1 MRSLPRRFGNLFGRR
16 SAAKASRRRNPKR
29 GMGRGFESPRFS
41 RVESLE
47 SRAML
52 AADLEF
58 DTNVFVTE
66 SSTVTATERT
76 TTVGLSVNGVTGLN
90 VGFNALND
98 SVYVHQA
105 FDSQNVLSFS
115 LSRPTLTAAGFNT
128 SVATGG
134 GRDAYS
140 FYTSDSLEVGTRLAV
155 IGDLSGNGDVG
166 VEDLIL
172 HLEATYPDLTK
183 ADDNGVK
190 IVRSYAIQGF
200 NFADSSN
207 GFMTIASNAKIE
219 ISRITGS
226 KQTLATGVTT
236 ITAQETH
243 TLWDF
248 DTIRA
253 SAGGAAEDV
262 GFYFAAGGVTVS
274 KPTFVDFSGS
284 AGDSTFFV
292 GTPLAVTTGG
302 MSVNAAIQDF
312 NANVAVSG
320 EVVLETTGD
329 GSGDASRGI
338 FVRRNLFAGAAG
350 VGNVSVIANGADFR
364 MEAGSKIGAAGGAQ
378 LNTFNLD
385 LTDASSQIAGTIKAD
400 THQYILRGTNL
411 GLNSLA
417 RSITTVDPS
426 TGLHRGSLEGDEM
439 FVTLNNA
446 VDKTVDLDAEDG
458 SIDVRAAVDT
468 LRVATGLDVPLNY
481 AISVSNL
488 DDLTVDAVMATEGDI
503 SLESRQGTLSLDAV
517 IDTFGGVTLT
527 SFDDLDID
535 TQLSTAQGA
544 LTLISNGDV
553 NINAAISTA
562 DTVAGLITVIAGDET
577 DPTSASS
584 ITVTSLVEAAVEV
597 SLTATGSV
605 LTVDPAG
612 AGSDPSL
619 LRAPTAVIA
628 AGSVINVGLNIEETI
643 TASSGGAMTIR
654 DYGDEWVAGA
664 QQPALELLDLES
676 TNGTITVE
684 AVRSILATSVVAG
697 GAGDISLTTTEGD
710 IELVDIAAVGNRV
723 TLVAEGFDD
732 EDDADAD
739 PTTLHLGGTITL
751 VDPTTPVIAS
761 AMDFTV
767 FDLDTN
773 DNGDVTDSEEFF
785 AGIGTLA
792 ATLVGDGDLLLAS
805 DASLVIERA
814 ITSNGSIEIIAQGG
828 VTIAAEGVLAEGGD
842 VSVAAVGGGITVGSD
857 IAAADVGSIVT
868 LAALQSIN
876 GSASLASPGVTA
888 GITAGEINLFA
899 GLGGG
904 SSGIGIATPVAVRG
918 LNAIDGTTVTAGAA
932 GVNVFVGEHFDV
944 ATLGDDV
951 VPSELHLLG
960 TTSVTLIADV
970 AEEID
975 VAVSGGNSVLTVSTA
990 TVAGKDGL
998 VTLSSEYDIILE
1010 DTISVEAGANTGGS
1024 VISLSAG
1031 RFIDNSAGG
1040 ELEAET
1046 VILAASTFNADPAGV
1061 GFFDGEVLDT
1071 VEVLSVTA
1079 TSPTGQIFLEF
1090 DRLADLELAGI
1101 SAVGGAV
1108 TLSIADSTAVETPSF
1123 IIGAGDIVASGDSTV
1138 ALTAEG
1144 DIASTSSVGVVAGT
1158 IRGGAAVLTAD
1169 GDVDVN
1175 TAVSQIEAA
1184 AVSIA
1189 IVQTGDVQIS
1199 ANNLEANTGAG
1210 DLDLTVLGGAILA
1223 STGKIVAGAAVVS
1236 AANGMS
1242 LLTDVDTIS
1251 AVSVAGDIEIT
1262 EEDGLT
1268 LGSGGINAGFN
1279 DVSLVLTTGDLT
1291 GASQTITG
1299 NLVSVELEDSGDID
1313 ILTNAAVLS
1322 AVTFDGDITIE
1333 NAGGFSIG
1341 EDGVIAGAGGVDD
1354 VVLVATT
1361 GSIAAGIGV
1370 IEAAGLT
1377 IEAAGAI
1384 SVATEVD
1391 TVVAAN
1397 ELGGITISN
1406 SDRDLEVTDIQTT
1419 SGAVTVLND
1428 DGDVTVKLI
1437 VARGLAGDVTIVTTG
1452 LDDAAVDAAAVTLE
1466 TSSIDARR
1474 DVEITSAGGITG
1486 DADLFSADV
1495 VAGSVTLLAN
1505 DGDLTA
1511 SVETDDLV
1519 AQTLGVDN
1527 DLDVTQ
1533 IGTRPV
1539 FLGTGANATVLS
1551 STGDLTFTSSR
1562 PDDAVPAAND
1572 IIVTELPEFGD
1583 GATLSLN
1590 TDADLIYA
1598 VTTSSLTASG
1608 SLNDAMQNASDHGND
1623 GAGETRVA
1631 FSNQIRSSI
1640 VLTETID
1647 VTGTMVLDGTLRINL
1662 QTGGYTIGR
1671 PVDIDGSR
1679 MRDGSLYAFDIGAGA
1694 DDSVLSGMAFYGFN
1708 EDGGA
1713 AINIDG
1719 ADDVVIA
1726 NNSFGITSAGRASRN
1741 ANGIIIANSTGSE
1754 ITGNVIVLSSD
1765 VGIQVDSGVDT
1776 LTISGNSIGTNLTR
1790 RNYRNTIGI
1799 LVDGSWSDSAL
1810 IGDPSDDTF
1819 TVDGVDITDNFIAFN
1834 SDAGIVVR
1842 GATDVSVEGN
1852 TVTLNGTGIM
1862 VGDASVVGGSSLSDT
1877 IALFGNEV
1885 TRSSGNGIEVTEGSR
1900 DVAIGGTGVDEANFI
1915 GTNARGSRGLGNRA
1929 NGVLIEEAGS
1939 GVSLAGNT
1947 ILGNGTRRSDSDQN
1961 GVKVVGQVEEVEIED
1976 NQIGENRGDG
1986 ILADG
1991 ATTEATIVRNSIFAN
2006 YGSGVRAT
2014 STTFANLVIGS
2025 LTGTNGNVISSN
2037 RRFGIDLSGGAAT
2050 VGGNSMLGNRR
2061 GGIDSGVVAP
2071 VVSSAT
2077 LANGDDLTVTLASAL
2092 AADDVVHVY
2101 LGTGRSTSS
2110 EGLTYLGRFVATGG
2124 ETSFTLLSLN
2134 PALRVRIGSS
2144 ITVTL
2149 TESDGAGIATASTS
2163 EFSRN
2168 VSVRRV

>member
-16 SAAKASRRRNPKR
+16 SAAKTSRRRNPKR

-47 SRAML
+47 SRAMMV
-52 AADLEF
+52 ADLDF
-58 DTNVFVTE
+58 DFNVNITD
-66 SSTVTATERT
+66 SSVVNEAKTERA
-76 TTVGLSVNGVTGLN
+76 TTVGMSVNGVTGLN

-115 LSRPTLTAAGFNT
+115 LSRPTLTAPGFNT
-128 SVATGG
+128 SVAIGD

-155 IGDLSGNGDVG
+155 FGDLSLNGDVG

-172 HLEATYPDLTK
+172 HLEATFPGLTG
-183 ADDNGVK
+183 ADDNGVR

-200 NFADSSN
+200 NFDDSSN
-207 GFMTIASNAKIE
+207 GFMTIASSAKIE
-219 ISRITGS
+219 ITAITGS
-226 KQTLATGVTT
+226 KQTLVAGVPTGAEPTINGTT
-236 ITAQETH
+236 TQ

-248 DTIRA
+248 DVIRG

-262 GFYFAAGGVTVS
+262 GFYFAGGGVTVS

-284 AGDSTFFV
+284 AGDSRFFV

-338 FVRRNLFAGAAG
+338 FIRRNLFAGAVG

-385 LTDASSQIAGTIKAD
+385 LTDASAQIAGTIKAD

-411 GLNSLA
+411 GEHPLA
-417 RSITTVDPS
+417 RSITTLDPS

-446 VDKTVDLDAEDG
+446 VGEPGAEDG
-458 SIDVRAAVDT
+458 LIDVRSAVDT
-468 LRVATGLDVPLNY
+468 LRVATGLDATLNY

-517 IDTFGGVTLT
+517 INTFGGVTLT

-535 TQLSTAQGA
+535 TQLSTSQRG
-544 LTLISNGDV
+544 LTLISKGDV
-553 NINAAISTA
+553 NINAAISA
-562 DTVAGLITVIAGDET
+562 KEEAGLVTVIAGDET

-628 AGSVINVGLNIEETI
+628 AGGVINVGLNIEETI

-664 QQPALELLDLES
+664 QSPDLELLDLES
-676 TNGTITVE
+676 TDGTITVE
-684 AVRSILATSVVAG
+684 SVRSILATSVVAG

-739 PTTLHLGGTITL
+739 PMTLHLGGTITL
-751 VDPTTPVIAS
+751 ADPTTPVIAS

-767 FDLDTN
+767 FELDT
-773 DNGDVTDSEEFF
+773 DGDGVTDSEEFF

-857 IAAADVGSIVT
+857 IAVADAGGLVT

-876 GSASLASPGVTA
+876 GSATLASPGATA

-932 GVNVFVGEHFDV
+932 ELNEFVDLHFDL

-970 AEEID
+970 AEEIN
-975 VAVSGGNSVLTVSTA
+975 VVVTGGNSVLTVSTA

-1090 DRLADLELAGI
+1090 DREADLELAGI

-1108 TLSIADSTAVETPSF
+1108 TLSIEDTGAETPSF
-1123 IIGAGDIVASGDSTV
+1123 IIGEGDIVASADSTV
-1138 ALTAEG
+1138 ALTAAG

-1199 ANNLEANTGAG
+1199 ANNLEADAGAG

-1223 STGKIVAGAAVVS
+1223 STGNIVAGAAVVS

-1251 AVSVAGDIEIT
+1251 AASVAGDIDIT
-1262 EEDGLT
+1262 EEDDLT
-1268 LGSGGINAGFN
+1268 LGVGGINAGVN
-1279 DVSLVLTTGDLT
+1279 DVSLVLTNGDLI

-1322 AVTFDGDITIE
+1322 AVTVDGDITIE
-1333 NAGGFSIG
+1333 NASGFSIG
-1341 EDGVIAGAGGVDD
+1341 EDGIIAGDGGVDD

-1361 GSIAAGIGV
+1361 GAIAAGIGV

-1377 IEAAGAI
+1377 IEAAGSI
-1384 SVATEVD
+1384 SVETEVD
-1391 TVVAAN
+1391 TVIAAN

-1406 SDRDLEVTDIQTT
+1406 SDRDLTVTDIQTT

-1428 DGDVTVKLI
+1428 DGDVAVELI
-1437 VARGLAGDVTIVTTG
+1437 VARGLTGDVTIETTG
-1452 LDDAAVDAAAVTLE
+1452 LGVASGTAAAVTLE

-1486 DADLFSADV
+1486 DADLVSADV

-1505 DGDLTA
+1505 DGDLEA
-1511 SVETDDLV
+1511 SVETDVLV

-1527 DLDVTQ
+1527 ALDVTQ

-1562 PDDAVPAAND
+1562 PDDADPAAND

-1583 GATLSLN
+1583 GAELSLN

-1598 VTTSSLTASG
+1598 VTTSSLTAGG
-1608 SLNDAMQNASDHGND
+1608 SFNDAMQNASDHGND

-1640 VLTETID
+1640 VLNETID

-1719 ADDVVIA
+1719 ADDVLIA

-1790 RNYRNTIGI
+1790 RNYRNAIGI
-1799 LVDGSWSDSAL
+1799 LVDGSWDDGVDPA
-1810 IGDPSDDTF
+1810 DPSDDNF

-1862 VGDASVVGGSSLSDT
+1862 IGDASVGAGASLSDT
-1877 IALFGNEV
+1877 VAVYGNEV
-1885 TRSSGNGIEVTEGSR
+1885 TRNSGNGIVVLEGSR
-1900 DVAIGGTGVDEANFI
+1900 DVTIGDTGVDEANFI

-1929 NGVLIEEAGS
+1929 NGVLIEGAGS

-1961 GVKVVGQVEEVEIED
+1961 GVKVANQVEEVGIED

-1991 ATTEATIVRNSIFAN
+1991 ATTEATIVRNAIFAN
-2006 YGSGVRAT
+2006 YGSGIRAVDT
-2014 STTFANLVIGS
+2014 EFAKLVIGD
-2025 LTGTNGNVISSN
+2025 LNPTGVGNVISSN
-2037 RRFGIDLSGGAAT
+2037 RRFGIDLSGGEAT

-2061 GGIDSGVVAP
+2061 GGIDSGVDAP

-2092 AADDVVHVY
+2092 ADDDVVHVY

-2124 ETSFTLLSLN
+2124 ETSFDLEGLN
-2134 PALRVRIGSS
+2134 PALRVRVGSS
-2144 ITVTL
+2144 ITVTV
-2149 TESDGAGIATASTS
+2149 TADAGNGTS

-2168 VSVRRV
+2168 VSVRRA

>member
-16 SAAKASRRRNPKR
+16 SSVKTSRRRNPKR
-29 GMGRGFESPRFS
+29 GMGRGFESSRFS

-52 AADLEF
+52 AADLDF
-58 DTNVFVTE
+58 GFNVSITD
-66 SSTVTATERT
+66 SSTATATEQS
-76 TTVGLSVNGVTGLN
+76 TTVNVSVSGVTGLN
-90 VGFNALND
+90 VDFNALND

-105 FDSQNVLSFS
+105 FDSQNVQSFS
-115 LSRPTLTAAGFNT
+115 LDRSSLAGAGFNT
-128 SVATGG
+128 SADSVG

-140 FYTSDSLEVGTRLAV
+140 FYTSDSLEVGTRLA
-155 IGDLSGNGDVG
+155 IFGDLSGNADVG

-172 HLEATYPDLTK
+172 HLEAAFPRLAAQD
-183 ADDNGVK
+183 ANGVR
-190 IVRSYAIQGF
+190 IVRGYDIQGF
-200 NFADSSN
+200 NFDDSSN

-219 ISRITGS
+219 FTTITGS

-236 ITAQETH
+236 ISGTTTQ

-248 DTIRA
+248 DVIRA
-253 SAGGAAEDV
+253 SAEGAAEDV

-302 MSVNAAIQDF
+302 LSVDAAIQNF

-385 LTDASSQIAGTIKAD
+385 LTDASAQIAGTIKSD

-417 RSITTVDPS
+417 RSITTLDPS

-439 FVTLNNA
+439 FVTLNNE
-446 VDKTVDLDAEDG
+446 VDGTDAEDG
-458 SIDVRAAVDT
+458 SLDIRAAVDT
-468 LRVATGLDVPLNY
+468 LRVATGLDVALNY
-481 AISVSNL
+481 EISVSNL

-535 TQLSTAQGA
+535 TQLSTAQGG
-544 LTLISNGDV
+544 LTLISKGDV

-562 DTVAGLITVIAGDET
+562 NTEAGLVTVIAGDET
-577 DPTSASS
+577 DPTSTSS
-584 ITVTSLVEAAVEV
+584 ITVTSLVAAAVEV

-605 LTVDPAG
+605 LTVDPAD

-654 DYGDEWVAGA
+654 DYGDEWVEGA
-664 QQPALELLDLES
+664 QALELELDLES
-676 TNGTITVE
+676 TDGTIAVE
-684 AVRSILATSVVAG
+684 SVRSILATSVVAG

-723 TLVAEGFDD
+723 ALVAEGFDD
-732 EDDADAD
+732 EDDVDGDAA
-739 PTTLHLGGTITL
+739 TLHLGGTITL
-751 VDPTTPVIAS
+751 VDPAAPVIAS

-767 FDLDTN
+767 FNLDT
-773 DNGDVTDSEEFF
+773 DVDGAVTGSEEFF
-785 AGIGTLA
+785 TGIGTLA

-857 IAAADVGSIVT
+857 IAVADVGSIVT

-876 GSASLASPGVTA
+876 GSAGLASPGVSA

-899 GLGGG
+899 GLAGG

-918 LNAIDGTTVTAGAA
+918 LNANDGTTVTAGAA
-932 GVNVFVGEHFDV
+932 GENVFVDDNFDLV
-944 ATLGDDV
+944 TLGNDV
-951 VPSELHLLG
+951 VPSELHLRG

-970 AEEID
+970 AEEIN
-975 VAVSGGNSVLTVSTA
+975 VAVTGGSSVLTVSTA

-998 VTLSSEYDIILE
+998 VTLASEYDIILA
-1010 DTISVEAGANTGGS
+1010 DTISIEAGANTGDS

-1046 VILAASTFNADPAGV
+1046 VILAASTFNADQAGV

-1090 DRLADLELAGI
+1090 DREADLELAGI

-1108 TLSIADSTAVETPSF
+1108 TLSIEDAGAETPSF
-1123 IIGAGDIVASGDSTV
+1123 IIGVGDIVASGDSTV
-1138 ALTAEG
+1138 ALTAGG

-1158 IRGGAAVLTAD
+1158 IRGGAAVLTAA

-1184 AVSIA
+1184 AESIA

-1199 ANNLEANTGAG
+1199 ANNLEADTGAG

-1242 LLTDVDTIS
+1242 LLTEVDTIS

-1262 EEDGLT
+1262 EEDGLI

-1299 NLVSVELEDSGDID
+1299 NLVSVELEALGDID

-1341 EDGVIAGAGGVDD
+1341 EDGIIAGDGGVDN

-1361 GSIAAGIGV
+1361 GAIAAGIGV
-1370 IEAAGLT
+1370 IEALGLT

-1384 SVATEVD
+1384 SVETEVD

-1397 ELGGITISN
+1397 ELGDITISN

-1428 DGDVTVKLI
+1428 DGDVAVALI

-1452 LDDAAVDAAAVTLE
+1452 LGVASADAAAVTLE

-1486 DADLFSADV
+1486 DADPFSADV

-1527 DLDVTQ
+1527 ALVVTQ

-1562 PDDAVPAAND
+1562 PDDADPAAND

-1598 VTTSSLTASG
+1598 VTTSSLTATG
-1608 SLNDAMQNASDHGND
+1608 SLNEAMENASTHGNR

-1679 MRDGSLYAFDIGAGA
+1679 MRDGSLFAFDIRTTGA
-1694 DDSVLSGMAFYGFN
+1694 DDSVIRGLAFYGFN

-1726 NNSFGITSAGRASRN
+1726 NNSFGITSTGRASRN
-1741 ANGIIIANSTGSE
+1741 ANGIIIADSTGSE

-1765 VGIQVDSGVDT
+1765 VGIQVDSGVET

-1790 RNYRNTIGI
+1790 RNYRNAIGI
-1799 LVDGSWSDSAL
+1799 LVDGSWVDVD
-1810 IGDPSDDTF
+1810 GDPADPSGDTF
-1819 TVDGVDITDNFIAFN
+1819 SVEGVDITDNFIAFN

-1842 GATDVSVEGN
+1842 GATAVDVEGN

-1862 VGDASVVGGSSLSDT
+1862 IGDASVVGGSSLSDT
-1877 IALFGNEV
+1877 IALYGNEV
-1885 TRSSGNGIEVTEGSR
+1885 TRNSGNGIEVTEGSR
-1900 DVAIGGTGVDEANFI
+1900 DVTIGGTGVDEANFI

-1947 ILGNGTRRSDSDQN
+1947 ILGNGTKRSESDQN
-1961 GVKVVGQVEEVEIED
+1961 GVKVVDQAEEVDIED

-1991 ATTEATIVRNSIFAN
+1991 ASTEATIVRNAIFAN
-2006 YGSGVRAT
+2006 YGSGVRAVDT
-2014 STTFANLVIGS
+2014 AFASLVIGA
-2025 LTGTNGNVISSN
+2025 LDPTLNGVVADEANVLSSN
-2037 RRFGIDLSGGAAT
+2037 RRFGIDLSGGDAT

-2071 VVSSAT
+2071 EVTGAT
-2077 LANGDDLTVTLASAL
+2077 LDGDDLTVTLDSAL

-2110 EGLTYLGRFVATGG
+2110 QGLTYLGRFVATAAA
-2124 ETSFTLLSLN
+2124 ETSFDIEDLD
-2134 PALRVRIGSS
+2134 PALRVRVGSS
-2144 ITVTL
+2144 ITVTV
-2149 TESDGAGIATASTS
+2149 TPDAGGGTS

-2168 VSVRRV
+2168 VSVRRA

>member
-1 MRSLPRRFGNLFGRR
+1 
-16 SAAKASRRRNPKR
+16 
-29 GMGRGFESPRFS
+29 MGRGFESPRFS

-52 AADLEF
+52 AADLDF
-58 DTNVFVTE
+58 DFNVNITD
-66 SSTVTATERT
+66 SSVVNEAKTERA
-76 TTVGLSVNGVTGLN
+76 TTVGMSVNGVTGLN

-105 FDSQNVLSFS
+105 FDSQNVQSFS
-115 LSRPTLTAAGFNT
+115 LSRPTLTAAGFST

-140 FYTSDSLEVGTRLAV
+140 FYTSDSLEVGTRLQV
-155 IGDLSGNGDVG
+155 FGDLSGNGDVG

-172 HLEATYPDLTK
+172 HLEATYPSLTS
-183 ADDNGVK
+183 ADDNGVR

-200 NFADSSN
+200 NFDDSSN
-207 GFMTIASNAKIE
+207 GFMTIASSAKIE
-219 ISRITGS
+219 ITAITGS
-226 KQTLATGVTT
+226 KQTLVAGVPTGAAPTINGTT
-236 ITAQETH
+236 TQ

-248 DTIRA
+248 DNIGA

-302 MSVNAAIQDF
+302 MSVNAAIQNF

-338 FVRRNLFAGAAG
+338 FVRRNLFAGTVG

-385 LTDASSQIAGTIKAD
+385 LTDASAQIAGTIKAD

-417 RSITTVDPS
+417 RSITTLDPS

-446 VDKTVDLDAEDG
+446 VDKTIDLDAEDG

-468 LRVATGLDVPLNY
+468 LRVATGLDVALNY

-517 IDTFGGVTLT
+517 INTFGGVTLT

-535 TQLSTAQGA
+535 TQLSTAQRG
-544 LTLISNGDV
+544 LTLISKGDV

-562 DTVAGLITVIAGDET
+562 DTVAGLVTVIAGDET

-654 DYGDEWVAGA
+654 DYGDEWAGGV

-676 TNGTITVE
+676 TDGTITVE
-684 AVRSILATSVVAG
+684 SVRSILATSVVAG

-739 PTTLHLGGTITL
+739 PATLHLGGTITL
-751 VDPTTPVIAS
+751 ADPTTPVIAS

-767 FDLDTN
+767 FNLDT
-773 DNGDVTDSEEFF
+773 DDDGDVTDSEEFF

-904 SSGIGIATPVAVRG
+904 STGIGIATPVAVRG

-932 GVNVFVGEHFDV
+932 GVNEFIADQFDV
-944 ATLGDDV
+944 ATLGTDV
-951 VPSELHLLG
+951 VPSELHLQG

-975 VAVSGGNSVLTVSTA
+975 VAVTGGNSVLTVSTA

-1010 DTISVEAGANTGGS
+1010 DTISVEAGANTGDS

-1046 VILAASTFNADPAGV
+1046 VILAASTFNADSAGV
-1061 GFFDGEVLDT
+1061 GFFNGEVLDT

-1090 DRLADLELAGI
+1090 DREADLELAGI

-1108 TLSIADSTAVETPSF
+1108 TLSIEDTGAETPSF

-1199 ANNLEANTGAG
+1199 ANNLEADAGAG

-1223 STGKIVAGAAVVS
+1223 STGKIEAGAAVVS

-1251 AVSVAGDIEIT
+1251 AASVAGDIDIT
-1262 EEDGLT
+1262 EEDDLT
-1268 LGSGGINAGFN
+1268 LGVGGINAGVN
-1279 DVSLVLTTGDLT
+1279 DVSLVLTDGDLI

-1299 NLVSVELEDSGDID
+1299 NLVSVELEDTGDID

-1341 EDGVIAGAGGVDD
+1341 EDGIIAGDGGVDD

-1361 GSIAAGIGV
+1361 GAIAAGIGV

-1452 LDDAAVDAAAVTLE
+1452 LDEASVDAAAVTLE

-1474 DVEITSAGGITG
+1474 DVEITSAGGIRG
-1486 DADLFSADV
+1486 DADLVSADV

-1505 DGDLTA
+1505 DGDLEA
-1511 SVETDDLV
+1511 SVETDVLV
-1519 AQTLGVDN
+1519 AQTLGVGN
-1527 DLDVTQ
+1527 DLEVTQ

-1562 PDDAVPAAND
+1562 PDDADPAAND
-1572 IIVTELPEFGD
+1572 IIVTELPDFD
-1583 GATLSLN
+1583 GASLSLN

-1598 VTTSSLTASG
+1598 VTTSSLTATG

-1679 MRDGSLYAFDIGAGA
+1679 MRDGSLYAFDIGVGA

-1741 ANGIIIANSTGSE
+1741 ANGIIIANSTDSE

-1790 RNYRNTIGI
+1790 RNYRNAIGI
-1799 LVDGSWSDSAL
+1799 LVDGSWDDDDL
-1810 IGDPSDDTF
+1810 VGDPSDDNF

-1862 VGDASVVGGSSLSDT
+1862 VGDASIGGSSLSDT
-1877 IALFGNEV
+1877 VALYGNEV
-1885 TRSSGNGIEVTEGSR
+1885 TRNSGNGIVVLQGSR
-1900 DVAIGGTGVDEANFI
+1900 DVTIGDTGVDEANFI

-1929 NGVLIEEAGS
+1929 NGVLIEGAGS

-1961 GVKVVGQVEEVEIED
+1961 GVKVVNQVEEVDIED

-1986 ILADG
+1986 ILATG
-1991 ATTEATIVRNSIFAN
+1991 ATTEATIVRNAIFAN
-2006 YGSGVRAT
+2006 YGSGINAIDTV
-2014 STTFANLVIGS
+2014 FAKLVIGD
-2025 LTGTNGNVISSN
+2025 LNPTGVGNVISSN

-2061 GGIDSGVVAP
+2061 GGIDSGVTAP
-2071 VVSSAT
+2071 VVSSAI

-2144 ITVTL
+2144 ITVTV
-2149 TESDGAGIATASTS
+2149 TADAGNGTS

-2168 VSVRRV
+2168 VSVRRA